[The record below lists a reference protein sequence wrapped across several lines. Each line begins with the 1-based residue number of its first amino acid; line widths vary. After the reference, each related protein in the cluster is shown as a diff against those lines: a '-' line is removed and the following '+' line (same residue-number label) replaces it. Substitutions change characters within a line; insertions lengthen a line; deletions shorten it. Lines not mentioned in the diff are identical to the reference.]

1 MCLNKNS
8 KISSTTAKQ
17 VNQSDFVATRR
28 IRKTGALALRWSFGP
43 LTKVPLSILAIP
55 GSHDSC
61 SYCINGESE
70 LSQDNEAFIVLI
82 LLGKF
87 GKVLS
92 ARWSRTQDVSLSE
105 QLAAGIRYFDFRV
118 ILREVDG
125 LFYFVHGQFAKE
137 VSTELLSIRSFLQE
151 HPKEV
156 VLLDFNHLYS
166 FSNPDSV
173 SLLENTIVKV
183 FSSMLVPR
191 SERIP
196 SLNDL
201 WGGAF
206 QVICFLHAQTE
217 SPVMWTCEKIS
228 SPWPN
233 TVNVDNLIAFLN
245 SHPPIDLDSFHV
257 TQGVLT
263 PTSDYVLSNMNSAL
277 TALAASAG
285 QRVIEWL
292 TGEAGRRNVVM
303 IDFAVQMFPQFART
317 VISMNT
323 SRLL

>member
-1 MCLNKNS
+1 MMDNWMSNLPE
-8 KISSTTAKQ
+8 A
-17 VNQSDFVATRR
+17 
-28 IRKTGALALRWSFGP
+28 
-43 LTKVPLSILAIP
+43 LTKVPLSMLAIP

-70 LSQDNEAFIVLI
+70 LSQDNEAFLALM

-87 GKVLS
+87 GRVLS
-92 ARWSRTQDVSLSE
+92 ARWSRTQDVSLLE
-105 QLAAGIRYFDFRV
+105 QLAAGIRYFDLRV
-118 ILREVDG
+118 IHREVDG

-156 VLLDFNHLYS
+156 VLLDFNHLYC
-166 FSNPDSV
+166 FFEPDSI
-173 SLLENTIVKV
+173 SLLEKTIVKV
-183 FSSMLVPR
+183 FGSMLMPR

-233 TVNVDNLIAFLN
+233 TVDVDSLVAFLN
-245 SHPPIDLDSFHV
+245 SHPPIEVDRFHV
-257 TQGVLT
+257 TQGILT
-263 PTSDYVLSNMNSAL
+263 PNSDYVLSNVNSAL
-277 TALAASAG
+277 TTLAASAG
-285 QRVIEWL
+285 QKVIEWL
-292 TGEAGRRNVVM
+292 TGEIGRRNVVM
-303 IDFAVQMFPQFART
+303 IDFAVQMFPQFAQT

-323 SRLL
+323 SRQL